1 MTKPWHW
8 RSLPLENRTG
18 AEIFAALFLPTTPS
32 GIATLLESPYPTNQP
47 QLSRYS
53 ICAGAPRIVDGV
65 PQMWTP
71 ELGNVFPFLE
81 ELLHSKGVG
90 EEIFNLSS
98 SP

>member
-18 AEIFAALFLPTTPS
+18 SEIFAALFLPTTS
-32 GIATLLESPYPTNQP
+32 SKIATLLESPYPTPANQP

-53 ICAGAPRIVDGV
+53 ICAGAPRIVNGV

-71 ELGNVFPFLE
+71 ALGHVLPFLE
-81 ELLHSKGVG
+81 ELLQKGQA
-90 EEIFNLSS
+90 ENRSS
-98 SP
+98 SPPA